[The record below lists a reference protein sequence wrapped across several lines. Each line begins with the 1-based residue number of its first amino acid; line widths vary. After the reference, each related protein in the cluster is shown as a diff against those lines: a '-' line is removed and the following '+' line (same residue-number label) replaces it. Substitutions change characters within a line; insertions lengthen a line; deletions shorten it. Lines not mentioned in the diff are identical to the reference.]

1 MAWFGFGGQRATGD
15 NNMQLNVLNG
25 AGEQVSTIDA
35 DDAVFGVK
43 PNIAVMHQAVLA
55 HLANRRAGDANTKTR
70 GEVAGSTVKIRRQ
83 KGLGRARQ
91 GSIRAPHHRHGGIV
105 FGPKPR
111 DFSQALPKRMRR
123 LAIRS
128 ALSSKAA
135 DGELIILE
143 ALNADTPSTKAVAGP
158 LKSAGVTRSAL
169 LVSGTADKNL
179 HLSARNLAETNYLPA
194 DSINTYDIL
203 RHKHLVLTVDA
214 VRRIEALWGGER
226 ANARRPVQQSTT
238 TEGAA

>member
-1 MAWFGFGGQRATGD
+1 
-15 NNMQLNVLNG
+15 MQLNVKNG
-25 AGEQVSTIDA
+25 TGEQVSTIEV
-35 DDAVFGVK
+35 DDAVFGLT
-43 PNIAVMHQAVLA
+43 PNMAVMHQAVLA
-55 HLANRRAGDANTKTR
+55 HLANRRAGSASTKGR

-135 DGELIILE
+135 DGELIVL
-143 ALNADTPSTKAVAGP
+143 DTLVVDGPKTKAVLGP
-158 LKSAGVTRSAL
+158 IRAVGATRSAL
-169 LVSGTADKNL
+169 LVTGTADRNI
-179 HLSARNLAETNYLPA
+179 HLSTRNLEDASYLPA
-194 DSINTYDIL
+194 DRVNTYDVL
-203 RHKHLVLTVDA
+203 KHKHLVLTVDA

-226 ANARRPVQQSTT
+226 VNTRRPAHATAAA
-238 TEGAA
+238 EGA